1 MEVDRMHTVPRRKVT
16 IVAEALLEDRIVR
29 EIRALGARGFTIAE
43 TRGEGSRGVRASDW
57 EGRNVRIET
66 IVGGEVATAIL
77 AHVAD
82 HYFAHYAVIAWVDD
96 VEVVRGDK
104 YG

>member
-1 MEVDRMHTVPRRKVT
+1 MHTVPRRKVT

-29 EIRALGARGFTIAE
+29 EIRALGALGFTIAE
-43 TRGEGSRGVRASDW
+43 TRGEGSRGVRAADW

-66 IVGGEVATAIL
+66 IVGGEVAAAIL

>member
-1 MEVDRMHTVPRRKVT
+1 MHTVPRRKVT

-29 EIRALGARGFTIAE
+29 EIRALGALGFTIAE
-43 TRGEGSRGVRASDW
+43 TRGEGSRGVRAAHW

-66 IVGGEVATAIL
+66 IVGDEVAAAIL

-82 HYFAHYAVIAWVDD
+82 HYFEYYAVIAWVDN

-104 YG
+104 YV